1 MAASVVPFT
10 FRLAAVDLTAFAV
23 PSLTFRFQQFLQ
35 IVPTMKHELRK
46 MAEERMTS
54 RLATMPMFKDLDSSQ
69 VCAVI

>member
-1 MAASVVPFT
+1 M
-10 FRLAAVDLTAFAV
+10 

>member
-1 MAASVVPFT
+1 MEVHSCQRLSLVP
-10 FRLAAVDLTAFAV
+10 
-23 PSLTFRFQQFLQ
+23 LTFRFQQFLQ

>member
-1 MAASVVPFT
+1 MQ
-10 FRLAAVDLTAFAV
+10 LLIKEL
-23 PSLTFRFQQFLQ
+23 SLCLPGIAFRFQQFLQ

-69 VCAVI
+69 VCAVT